1 MTAAP
6 LPLQVVGYAVMG
18 LGVALFAVAA
28 VGLVRFPD
36 TYSRLSAVTKAATLG
51 VCLVLV
57 GVLVVDPT
65 WRAAVAVVL
74 AVALQLVTSPVGGF
88 ALGRA
93 AYHTG
98 APLAPAARYDHLARD
113 EAARAADAGPGDRA
127 AAVGDEVAPPVDAA
141 DAGDDPPPTLAR

>member
-6 LPLQVVGYAVMG
+6 LAVQVAGHVVIG

-93 AYHTG
+93 VYHTG
-98 APLAPAARYDHLARD
+98 TPLAPGARYDDLARD
-113 EAARAADAGPGDRA
+113 EADRA
-127 AAVGDEVAPPVDAA
+127 AA
-141 DAGDDPPPTLAR
+141 DDPPPTLTT